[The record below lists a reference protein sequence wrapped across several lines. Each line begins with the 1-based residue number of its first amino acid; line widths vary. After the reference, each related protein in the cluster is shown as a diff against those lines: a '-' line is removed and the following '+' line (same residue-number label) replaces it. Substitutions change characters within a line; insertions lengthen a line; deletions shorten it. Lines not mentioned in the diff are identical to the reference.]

1 MKVAICI
8 SGHVRNFEDCKS
20 SFVSSI
26 VENII
31 QIFLFILGPNTD
43 MVEMDHQ
50 PIL

>member
-26 VENII
+26 VEKYNKDSR
-31 QIFLFILGPNTD
+31 LKLDILRR
-43 MVEMDHQ
+43 
-50 PIL
+50 